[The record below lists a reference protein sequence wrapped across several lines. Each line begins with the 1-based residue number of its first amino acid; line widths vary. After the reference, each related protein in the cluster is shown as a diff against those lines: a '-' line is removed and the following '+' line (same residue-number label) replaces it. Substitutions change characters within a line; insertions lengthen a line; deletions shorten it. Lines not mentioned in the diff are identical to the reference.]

1 MVIRYVYV
9 CVVIEDEEEKKRCRK
24 CRCWRVL
31 ELYRG
36 ENATCNICLGYTE
49 KWAKKNAEK
58 VREMNKNYR
67 EDMKD
72 DIKEKKKAYS
82 QIEIDCGV
90 CGCKVRKC
98 KWNRHVKTK
107 KHILGVDGENN
118 CVGDCDGEVGW
129 KVTVS
134 PTLLYHTYRLSMIV
148 TSNLCKWISYV
159 LRICTMSSLSPDTS
173 FSDEADTSSWTK
185 PTNLLV
191 VSWYTTS
198 DYLCVPCSC
207 C

>member
-1 MVIRYVYV
+1 MQSGMFNGDTV
-9 CVVIEDEEEKKRCRK
+9 CVVIEDEEDKKRCRK

-107 KHILGVDGENN
+107 KHILGVDCENN
-118 CVGDCDGEVGW
+118 CVGDCDGEVG
-129 KVTVS
+129 
-134 PTLLYHTYRLSMIV
+134 
-148 TSNLCKWISYV
+148 
-159 LRICTMSSLSPDTS
+159 
-173 FSDEADTSSWTK
+173 
-185 PTNLLV
+185 
-191 VSWYTTS
+191 
-198 DYLCVPCSC
+198 
-207 C
+207 